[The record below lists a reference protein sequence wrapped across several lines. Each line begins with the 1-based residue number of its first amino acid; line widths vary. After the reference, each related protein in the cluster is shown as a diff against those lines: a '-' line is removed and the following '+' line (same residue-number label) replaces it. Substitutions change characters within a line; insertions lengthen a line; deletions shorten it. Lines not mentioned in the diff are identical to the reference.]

1 MTIVNGVNRTC
12 IDLDALADNYHM
24 IQRHVGRAA
33 VMPVLK
39 ANAYGH
45 GLVRCAQRLAQE
57 GANIVAVAFLEEAMT
72 LRAAGFTASILVL
85 GGLSG
90 RQIRDFILHDIDM
103 SASSVS
109 KLMAIDAEAKRMGKQ
124 AVVHLKIDTGM
135 GRIGQSYKTA
145 EKLLEA
151 TRAAQ
156 HCKIGSIFS
165 HFACA
170 ENRQS
175 EFSSVQLTRFKQV
188 LDDFYKDKSK
198 QPPVHIA
205 NSGGIL
211 NFSDSHLDMVR
222 PGLILFGVY
231 PENFGPED
239 LQLKPVLSLYSE
251 VVYFKVVP
259 GGTGIS
265 YDLTWTAPDSTRI
278 VTIPIGYGDGL
289 SRKLSNKGRVL
300 IHGQSLPIVG
310 KVCMDQL
317 MVNLGPA
324 GEAYNGDEVAIVG
337 AQQGQTISIEEMAKL
352 CEEDPRDLL
361 LRLALRIPRTYV
373 EQSPAGQS

>member
-1 MTIVNGVNRTC
+1 MTIINGVNRTL
-12 IDLDALADNYHM
+12 IDLDALAANYHA
-24 IQRHVGRAA
+24 IQKFVSPSS

-45 GLVRCAQRLAQE
+45 GLVRCAQRLERE
-57 GANIVAVAFLEEAMT
+57 GAKIVAVAFLEEAMA
-72 LRAAGFTASILVL
+72 LRAAGLKLSILVL

-90 RQIRDFILHDIDM
+90 RQIRDFILNDIDM

-109 KLMAIDAEAKRMGKQ
+109 KLAAIDAEAKQLGKQ

-145 EKLLEA
+145 EKLLVA
-151 TRAAQ
+151 SKAAA

-170 ENRQS
+170 ENRSS
-175 EFSSVQLTRFKQV
+175 EFNDVQLNRLQKV
-188 LDDFYKDKSK
+188 LDDFYEDKSD
-198 QPPVHIA
+198 QPPIHFA
-205 NSGGIL
+205 NSGAIL
-211 NFSDSHLDMVR
+211 NFRQSHLDMVR

-231 PENFGPED
+231 PDGFGPAD
-239 LQLKPVLSLYSE
+239 LELKPVLSLYSE
-251 VVYFKVVP
+251 VVYFKAVP
-259 GGTGIS
+259 AGTGIS
-265 YDLTWTAPDSTRI
+265 YDLTWTADEPTRI

-300 IHGQSLPIVG
+300 IHGKSFPIVG

-317 MVNLGPA
+317 MVNLGPQ

-337 AQQGQTISIEEMAKL
+337 GQGNTRIDVAEMAKI

-361 LRLALRIPRTYV
+361 LRFALRIPRTYV
-373 EQSPAGQS
+373 EADQ